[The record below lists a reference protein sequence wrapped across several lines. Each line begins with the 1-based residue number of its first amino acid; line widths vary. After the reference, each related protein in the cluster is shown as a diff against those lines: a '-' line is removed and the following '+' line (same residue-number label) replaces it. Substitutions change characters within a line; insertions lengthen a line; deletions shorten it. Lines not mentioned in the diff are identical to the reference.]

1 MFVSTFTVAL
11 NLSLCMISNLLSLQ
25 TFLFTRKII
34 ITNLGI
40 YLSSFAVLCI
50 LSELVYHLDLLLV
63 NVKLSSYD
71 VRCWLTKTV
80 DPSITSCLHWLNG
93 FIATERALIECLP
106 HNYSLY
112 DSRGRS
118 FFASILLVL
127 TRTAWT
133 SLPNLFYRQDAS
145 GKKTD
150 EKMFWSCDI
159 RYSFTRIGDMIF
171 TVFAYSQILPSILFI
186 AGSVLVLR
194 HLAQYRGTITLTQLT
209 LKDYLHLCSKHGD
222 FFTPLIVYNIIGLAL
237 FITLNQKSKFM
248 SRKYNEKTDVIISIF
263 YLFSRSFT
271 ALTFF
276 TYVYANNVYREA
288 FWLSS
293 PVGHGSRKL
302 KSLLQ
307 CKRNVQSEVSHNVHR
322 TISNELSTLQALKL

>member
-1 MFVSTFTVAL
+1 MLVSTFAVCL
-11 NLSLCMISNLLSLQ
+11 NLSLCMVSNLLSLQ

-40 YLSSFAVLCI
+40 YLSFFAVLCI

-71 VRCWLTKTV
+71 VRCWLGKAV

-106 HNYSLY
+106 HDYSLY
-112 DSRGRS
+112 DSRRRS
-118 FFASILLVL
+118 FVVSILLAL
-127 TRTAWT
+127 TQTAWT
-133 SLPNLFYRQDAS
+133 GLPNIFYRIDAF
-145 GKKTD
+145 GKIID
-150 EKMFWSCDI
+150 EQFFWSCDI
-159 RYSFTRIGDMIF
+159 RSSFTRTGDMIF
-171 TVFAYSQILPSILFI
+171 TLFTYSQILPSVLFI
-186 AGSVLVLR
+186 AGSIFVLR
-194 HLAQYRGTITLTQLT
+194 HLARYRAAITLTQLT
-209 LKDYLHLCSKHGD
+209 LKDYLRLCSKHGD
-222 FFTPLIVYNIIGLAL
+222 FFTPLIVYNVIGLGL
-237 FITLNQKSKFM
+237 FIAFNQKAKFI

-263 YLFSRSFT
+263 YLFTRSFT

-293 PVGHGSRKL
+293 PVGRGLRKL
-302 KSLLQ
+302 KALLQ
-307 CKRNVQSEVSHNVHR
+307 CKRNVQSELPHNLHGM
-322 TISNELSTLQALKL
+322 ISNDLSTL